1 MDSRALELQLAYEH
15 ELTVI
20 RRMEVLGI
28 LTRQEAENAVAEL
41 TAECMPPIPSVRLDC
56 MGIEERPC

>member
-1 MDSRALELQLAYEH
+1 MDSRALERQLAYEH

-28 LTRQEAENAVAEL
+28 LTRQDAENAVAEL
-41 TAECMPPIPSVRLDC
+41 TSECIPPIPSVRLDC
-56 MGIEERPC
+56 RGKEERPC

>member
-1 MDSRALELQLAYEH
+1 MDSRALERQLSYEH

-28 LTRQEAENAVAEL
+28 LTRQEAENAIAEL
-41 TAECMPPIPSVRLDC
+41 TAECMPPIPSIRLDC
-56 MGIEERPC
+56 SGEVERPC